1 VKTNDTP
8 ARPQISIHRVLMAT
22 DFSECSSRALQHAL
36 AVARHYKAELDL
48 VHVIQPFAYSFVGY
62 DAMVQAHDLAEREIK
77 EFVYSLQ
84 RNRALEG
91 IDHRC
96 WVFDGDV
103 AEIVRR
109 IVRSHRTD
117 LVVVGTHGRSGLRKL
132 VLGSV
137 AEDVFR
143 QSPCPV
149 LTVGPYSP
157 GMAREPRLKHVLFAT
172 DFSAASEEAL
182 PWAVSAA
189 QEFGARLTAL
199 HVRPELKGEDAQDRD
214 RMNAALQERRRDL
227 LASVSNQVND
237 AKFEIQTGDPATM
250 ILEVAAAHDIDLIVF
265 GLKPLRSFSDRV
277 PWVQAYDVV
286 CEAACP
292 VLTVRGHLLR

>member
-1 VKTNDTP
+1 
-8 ARPQISIHRVLMAT
+8 MAT

-36 AVARHYKAELDL
+36 AVARHYKAEFEL
-48 VHVIQPFAYSFVGY
+48 VHVIRPATYNLSGPGVL
-62 DAMVQAHDLAEREIK
+62 AQAHELAEREIR
-77 EFVYSLQ
+77 EFVSSLQ

-96 WVFDGDV
+96 WVLDGDV
-103 AEIVRR
+103 EEIVCRF
-109 IVRSHRTD
+109 VRSRGTD

-172 DFSAASEEAL
+172 DFSAASSEAL

-189 QEFGARLTAL
+189 QEFGARLTML
-199 HVRPELKGEDAQDRD
+199 HVCPNLKGEAVHDREQV
-214 RMNAALQERRRDL
+214 NAALQEQQRDL
-227 LASVSNQVND
+227 LASVSSQVHD
-237 AKFEIQTGDPATM
+237 AHFEIQTGTPATT
-250 ILEVAAAHDIDLIVF
+250 ILEVATAHGADLIVL
-265 GLKPLRSFSDRV
+265 GLKPASSFSDRV
-277 PWVQAYDVV
+277 PWLHAYRIV
-286 CEAACP
+286 CEAACS
-292 VLTVRGHLLR
+292 VLTVRGRSLR

>member
-1 VKTNDTP
+1 
-8 ARPQISIHRVLMAT
+8 MAT
-22 DFSECSSRALQHAL
+22 DLSECSSRALQHAL
-36 AVARHYKAELDL
+36 AVARHYKADLDL
-48 VHVIQPFAYSFVGY
+48 VNVVQPFAYSFVGH

-77 EFVYSLQ
+77 EFVSSLQ

-91 IDHRC
+91 INHRC
-96 WVFDGDV
+96 WVLDGDV
-103 AEIVRR
+103 AENVCH

-149 LTVGPYSP
+149 LTVGPYSH
-157 GMAREPRLKHVLFAT
+157 GTAREPRLKHVLFAT

-189 QEFGARLTAL
+189 QEFGARLTVL
-199 HVRPELKGEDAQDRD
+199 HVCPEPKGEAAQDRD
-214 RMNAALQERRRDL
+214 QVNAALQERRRDL
-227 LASVSNQVND
+227 HASVSNQVHD
-237 AKFEIQTGDPATM
+237 AQFEIQTGDPATM
-250 ILEVAAAHDIDLIVF
+250 ILEVATAQDIDLIVC

-277 PWVQAYDVV
+277 PWVHAYHVV

-292 VLTVRGHLLR
+292 VLTVRGHLLG

>member
-1 VKTNDTP
+1 MEVNDTP
-8 ARPQISIHRVLMAT
+8 NRPQISIHRLLMAT

-36 AVARHYKAELDL
+36 AVARHYKADLDL
-48 VHVIQPFAYSFVGY
+48 VHVIQPFAYSFVGH

-77 EFVYSLQ
+77 EFVSSLQ

-96 WVFDGDV
+96 CVFDGNV
-103 AEIVRR
+103 AEIVCR

-157 GMAREPRLKHVLFAT
+157 GTAQEPRLKHVLFAT

-189 QEFGARLTAL
+189 QEFRAHLTIL
-199 HVRPELKGEDAQDRD
+199 HVCPELKGESAQGQEQV
-214 RMNAALQERRRDL
+214 NAAMQGRRCDL
-227 LASVSNQVND
+227 LASVSNQVDD
-237 AKFEIQTGDPATM
+237 ATFEIQTGDPATV
-250 ILEVAAAHDIDLIVF
+250 ILDVAAAHDIDLIVF

-277 PWVQAYDVV
+277 PWAHAYHVV

>member
-1 VKTNDTP
+1 VNINATP
-8 ARPQISIHRVLMAT
+8 TRPEISIRRVLMIT

-36 AVARHYKAELDL
+36 AVARHYKAVLDL
-48 VHVIQPFAYSFVGY
+48 VHVIQPLAYSFVGR
-62 DAMVQAHDLAEREIK
+62 DVMVQAHDLAEREIR
-77 EFVYSLQ
+77 EFVSSLQ

-91 IDHRC
+91 IDHC
-96 WVFDGDV
+96 SWVFDGDV
-103 AEIVRR
+103 AEIACG
-109 IVRSHRTD
+109 IVRSRGTD

-137 AEDVFR
+137 VEDVFR

-172 DFSAASEEAL
+172 DFSAASSEAL

-189 QEFGARLTAL
+189 QEFGARLTML
-199 HVRPELKGEDAQDRD
+199 HVCPDLKNETAHEREQVK
-214 RMNAALQERRRDL
+214 AALQGRGRDL
-227 LASVSNQVND
+227 LASVSNQVHD
-237 AKFEIQTGDPATM
+237 AKFEIQTGVPATT
-250 ILEVAAAHDIDLIVF
+250 ILEVVAAHGVDLLVL
-265 GLKPLRSFSDRV
+265 GLKPARSFSDRV
-277 PWVQAYDVV
+277 SWLHAYRIV

-292 VLTVRGHLLR
+292 VLTVRGHSLC